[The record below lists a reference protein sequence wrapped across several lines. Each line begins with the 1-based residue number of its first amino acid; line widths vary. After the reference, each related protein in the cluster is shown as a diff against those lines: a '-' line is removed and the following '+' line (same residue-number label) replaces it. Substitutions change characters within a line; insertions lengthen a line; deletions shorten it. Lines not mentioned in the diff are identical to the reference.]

1 MYHKDT
7 EDLSYDASTRGTAH
21 NNHCLL
27 FYLQL
32 VQESLVGYSGEP
44 AISVMK
50 LCAMSRP
57 LPCSVYTTDHLPYVH
72 IFFLQ
77 DEAQIPMS
85 VTVLGTFSK

>member
-7 EDLSYDASTRGTAH
+7 EDLSYDASSRGTAH

-44 AISVMK
+44 AICNEA
-50 LCAMSRP
+50 LCHEPVSSLLCIYNRSFTI
-57 LPCSVYTTDHLPYVH
+57 CSH
-72 IFFLQ
+72 FFLQ